1 MPEKRTITILNHGT
15 SNSNDDDLVI
25 TALHNRLWPT
35 GPRGR
40 DWMLNSG
47 VGTYAQAGERGYLP
61 GWNALGGII
70 WAKGINKA
78 VDEGVEFVKKHC
90 AVYGADRM
98 NVNMAGHSRG
108 SMTALKIAY
117 ALQEDP
123 DTKGCDVN
131 LFLIDPVPGNLGWV
145 NAGMYKDVA
154 IRGNVRNAYMFLAE
168 TERRNAFRAYVDR
181 KFLDALPTHRM
192 DTVPGNHGGINE
204 LNPDGQHES
213 ADVVLHHAVT
223 FLTRHG
229 TVFHKPGRVTKTPEQ
244 LTELYAIIML
254 DFQKYKKQG
263 GKLQNHI
270 FNLGGGVASGDR
282 TVQVENK
289 KVNPLL
295 AYRHLAK
302 DKVHGVGMTTIRHEA
317 LAGLNK
323 ETRFFANQ
331 DHKAQF
337 RITFPSACSFIEK
350 LETGASREVH
360 NEMLTDPS
368 ARSDR
373 NRMGQKAQQHLAGWH
388 EQLQRAY

>member
-15 SNSNDDDLVI
+15 LNSNEDDLVI
-25 TALHNRLWPT
+25 TRLDQSLLAPT
-35 GPRGR
+35 GPKGG
-40 DWMLNSG
+40 DWMANTG
-47 VGTYAQAGERGYLP
+47 VGSSEQAGDRKYLP
-61 GWNALGGII
+61 GWNAVGGTF
-70 WAKGINKA
+70 WAKGLNKN
-78 VDEGVEFVKKHC
+78 VDDGVAFVKKHC
-90 AVYGADRM
+90 AQHGAKNI

-117 ALQEDP
+117 ALQK
-123 DTKGCDVN
+123 DTDTAGCEVN

-145 NAGMYKDVA
+145 NAGMYKNIA
-154 IRGNVRNAYMFLAE
+154 IQGNVKHAYMLLAE
-168 TERRNAFRAYVDR
+168 TERRNAFRAYVDK
-181 KFLDALPTHRM
+181 KFLDSLPTHRM

-204 LNPDGQHES
+204 LNPKSGLHES

-223 FLTRHG
+223 FLSRHG
-229 TVFHKPGRVTKTPEQ
+229 TVFYEPGRVTKTPEE
-244 LTELYAIIML
+244 LSELYATIMV
-254 DFQKYKKQG
+254 DFQRYKAQG
-263 GKLQNHI
+263 HSIDNHI
-270 FNLGGGVASGDR
+270 GQGGVARGDR
-282 TVQVENK
+282 VVQVENK

-295 AYRHLAK
+295 ALRHLAK
-302 DKVHGVGMTTIRHEA
+302 DKVHGVGMTTIPHVA

-337 RITFPSACSFIEK
+337 RVTFPSACNFIEK
-350 LETGASREVH
+350 LETGASRQTH

-373 NRMGQKAQQHLAGWH
+373 NRMGAKGQQHLANWH